1 MDLRWALAPFCAA
14 GLGALMVAAVSWSR
28 GDVRASL
35 PRAPLAW
42 LGLLAGCFA
51 LLSLRYGAGPLMW
64 VSPTVFRQAL
74 GVGLL
79 MVAAGLAV
87 VGSRIRVRADAL
99 RAEAPRSLDEGVE
112 ALRRGETPG
121 WGVYRGRLAAS
132 DQVTSPSGVV
142 CAFYEAE
149 LRGVTPG
156 GGKGSL
162 LSVERAS
169 APVVCM
175 RGEKAE
181 AALSFSPSLVLA
193 PLRVRPCLVG
203 RPAEVAPGLDAP
215 VEGAPP
221 EEALSYERVGK
232 LGEECLVVGEL
243 RPGPVAGGYELRG
256 RQGGP
261 AMVILGEAAEGTG
274 THLARRAWKLFAAA
288 GGLTVAAAWVLAG

>member
-1 MDLRWALAPFCAA
+1 M
-14 GLGALMVAAVSWSR
+14 
-28 GDVRASL
+28 
-35 PRAPLAW
+35 
-42 LGLLAGCFA
+42 
-51 LLSLRYGAGPLMW
+51 
-64 VSPTVFRQAL
+64 
-74 GVGLL
+74 
-79 MVAAGLAV
+79 
-87 VGSRIRVRADAL
+87 
-99 RAEAPRSLDEGVE
+99 
-112 ALRRGETPG
+112 
-121 WGVYRGRLAAS
+121 YRGRLAAS

-169 APVVCM
+169 APVVRM
-175 RGEKAE
+175 RGEKTE
-181 AALSFSPSLVLA
+181 AALSFSPGLVLA

-274 THLARRAWKLFAAA
+274 THGAPGLEAVRRGGGAHRGRRLGARGLSGAPSDIVGCAPRLAMRHHPGRQRS
-288 GGLTVAAAWVLAG
+288 GLGREECNR